1 MELGVPFISSIPN
14 SSTPPAFFQ
23 YHPQPTIISRSIFSL
38 DQIIMASQKMA
49 LLAVAAGLLCMSAL
63 LNGAET
69 SVSASQ
75 QQQLEI
81 DTSVHS

>member
-1 MELGVPFISSIPN
+1 LGVQFISSIPN

-23 YHPQPTIISRSIFSL
+23 LPFAAHHTQPLNFSL
-38 DQIIMASQKMA
+38 DPIIMASQKMA

-63 LNGAET
+63 LNGAEA
-69 SVSASQ
+69 SVSAGH

>member
-14 SSTPPAFFQ
+14 SSTPAAFFQ
-23 YHPQPTIISRSIFSL
+23 YHPQPAILSIFSL

-49 LLAVAAGLLCMSAL
+49 LLAVAAGLLCMWAL

-75 QQQLEI
+75 QQQLEF